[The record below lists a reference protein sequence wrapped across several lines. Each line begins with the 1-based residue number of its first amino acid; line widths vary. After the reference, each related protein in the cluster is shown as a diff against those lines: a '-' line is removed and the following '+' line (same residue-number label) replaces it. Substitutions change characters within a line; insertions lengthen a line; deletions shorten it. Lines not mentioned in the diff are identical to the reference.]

1 MDGRSYSGLP
11 RSFIYNG
18 REAFVKLGHLAIL
31 KEFRKVGVSKLLIDS
46 ALTVAHDYPYVIAD
60 PLSASFKEELRD
72 TLGEILDMNTDWNVL
87 VLIHSPLGLQKFWA
101 RRGVQLD
108 EGLGI
113 REEEGIDHVAMWKRL
128 DLKAAAQATAPYS
141 YTEEP
146 KRFRGIQPG

>member
-18 REAFVKLGHLAIL
+18 REAFVKLGHLAI
-31 KEFRKVGVSKLLIDS
+31 
-46 ALTVAHDYPYVIAD
+46 LTVAHDYPYVIAD